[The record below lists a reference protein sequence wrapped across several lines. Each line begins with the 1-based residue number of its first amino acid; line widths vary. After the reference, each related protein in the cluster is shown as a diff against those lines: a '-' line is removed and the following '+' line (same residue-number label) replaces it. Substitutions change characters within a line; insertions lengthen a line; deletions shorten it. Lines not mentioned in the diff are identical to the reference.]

1 MGLQLFLW
9 CDLPSPLSPPL
20 PVAVMAPT
28 AAARLSIVPP
38 PGMSAGGAP
47 PPRRGRRH
55 PWGGIPLACC
65 PQSPV
70 GGGARLR
77 GLLLTKAT
85 TGGDAG
91 VHVHVKAGGSGS
103 PVGGAPAAAVAPGL
117 TPTGTFQVG
126 LLAGA
131 VAGTA
136 VDVVLFP
143 LDTFKTRVQAAGTA
157 AVARAQLLRGLYAGI
172 APAVVASAP
181 AAAAF
186 FGTYDALKRVLAD
199 TIPDGHGRYAPV
211 AHMLAAAGG
220 DVASSTVRAPF
231 EVVKQ
236 RLQAG
241 MHASSGDAIRSVW
254 RTSGFRGFY
263 AGYGSLVLRELPF
276 DALQFPLYEALKSR
290 WAARRAASG
299 HPDGGRL
306 QTWQTSACGS
316 AAGAVSAAVT
326 TPLDVV
332 KTRMMTQAAGTVPY
346 KGAVDG
352 LSRIARE
359 EGVAALTAGLVPRV
373 VWIALGG
380 AIFFGGYEVT
390 KAHLT
395 PKVLRMEQRR
405 REEGRAF
412 KL

>member
-1 MGLQLFLW
+1 M
-9 CDLPSPLSPPL
+9 SVREL
-20 PVAVMAPT
+20 PVPTFAPPVATMAT
-28 AAARLSIVPP
+28 IAAARLSIVPP
-38 PGMSAGGAP
+38 PGMSAAGGAPP
-47 PPRRGRRH
+47 PPRRGRRR
-55 PWGGIPLACC
+55 PWAGIPLACC

-70 GGGARLR
+70 GGGARLH
-77 GLLLTKAT
+77 GLLLAKAT
-85 TGGDAG
+85 TPGGGDGG
-91 VHVHVKAGGSGS
+91 VHVRVKAGGGS
-103 PVGGAPAAAVAPGL
+103 SAVGGAPAAAVAPGL

-143 LDTFKTRVQAAGTA
+143 LDTFKTRLQAAGTA

-172 APAVVASAP
+172 APAVIASAP

-290 WAARRAASG
+290 WSARRAASG

-346 KGAVDG
+346 KGVMDG

-359 EGVAALTAGLVPRV
+359 EGVAALTAGMVPRV

-380 AIFFGGYEVT
+380 AIFFGGYELT
-390 KAHLT
+390 KMHLT

>member
-1 MGLQLFLW
+1 LAKAG
-9 CDLPSPLSPPL
+9 
-20 PVAVMAPT
+20 
-28 AAARLSIVPP
+28 
-38 PGMSAGGAP
+38 GSAGG
-47 PPRRGRRH
+47 
-55 PWGGIPLACC
+55 
-65 PQSPV
+65 
-70 GGGARLR
+70 
-77 GLLLTKAT
+77 T
-85 TGGDAG
+85 
-91 VHVHVKAGGSGS
+91 HVHVKAGGGAAA
-103 PVGGAPAAAVAPGL
+103 GAPGATAAATTATTPGL

-126 LLAGA
+126 LAAGA

-157 AVARAQLLRGLYAGI
+157 AVARSALLRGLYAGI
-172 APAVVASAP
+172 APAVIASAP

-199 TIPDGHGRYAPV
+199 SIPDGHGRAAPV

-241 MHASSGDAIRSVW
+241 LHATSADAVRSVW
-254 RTSGFRGFY
+254 RTSGARGFY

-276 DALQFPLYEALKSR
+276 DALQFPLYEALKTR
-290 WAARRAASG
+290 WAASRARAG
-299 HPDGGRL
+299 YPNEGRL

-332 KTRMMTQAAGTVPY
+332 KTRMMTQKAGTVPY
-346 KGAVDG
+346 KGVVDG
-352 LSRIARE
+352 LTRIARE
-359 EGVAALTAGLVPRV
+359 EGVAALAAGMLPRV

-395 PKVLRMEQRR
+395 PKVLRSEQRR